1 MKGDA
6 LVLFGITGDLAHKK
20 LYGALA
26 GLEAAGALDVPGDR
40 RGVQRLGRREAA
52 RRGAHDARQDAST
65 PAVVKRLCARLH
77 YVRGDY
83 SDAATYRALRDALGQ
98 AKHPVCYLA
107 IPPFLFDDV
116 AEGLAGIGVPRGGRI
131 VLEKPF
137 GRDLAS
143 ALELNA
149 LLHKHFAEDSIYR
162 IDHFLGKEPV
172 QNLMVFRFAN
182 TLLEPVWNRHFVQ
195 SVQVTMAESFG
206 VEGRGSFYDGVGCL
220 RDVVQNHLLQMVCLL
235 AMEPPIAA
243 DRRRAARRDRQG
255 DEDDPPAQAL
265 GARARPVRRLPRR
278 AGRGARAP
286 TPRRTARCAC
296 TSTPGAGPGVPFS
309 IRAGKAL
316 ADTVQEAVVEL
327 RQPPRLLFAD
337 RAHTPEPNVLRFR
350 LKPDDTITLEMQ
362 AKQPGDRLV
371 SGRVDLDVA
380 YEAALGGEGPE
391 AYQRLLGDALAG
403 DQRLFAR
410 QDLVEA
416 AWRVVDPVLEKHA
429 PAIPY
434 ERGSWGPARGH
445 PRAARPARL
454 APSASHPTAELIA
467 DHANGVEFA
476 VLSAHADNLAAVRSS
491 YEAFGR
497 GDLDG
502 ALAMMDDAIVWHQA
516 QGLDHGGVYHG
527 LPAVRAAVFDP
538 LDEQWWEDFDATP
551 SEILGGDDHVVVI
564 GRYTA
569 RAKGTGKP
577 LDVPFAHVWKFAD
590 GKAVRFHQFT
600 DTRGWVDA
608 LARPESQLFGAFSV
622 LFARGFVSPVPPEE
636 EFVHEENQVVPA
648 VCSGSRGHSARGDGV
663 GGAGSREEH
672 AARPRAS
679 AARRR
684 STSGC
689 SPPSRVVPAS
699 SGRSSS
705 RGRSTP
711 SRRCPRRWG

>member
-1 MKGDA
+1 VNGDA

-26 GLEAAGALDVPGDR
+26 GLEATGALDVPVI
-40 RGVQRLGRREAA
+40 GVASSDWDDKRLRSEVRTTLGKSFSA
-52 RRGAHDARQDAST
+52 
-65 PAVVKRLCARLH
+65 AVVKRLCARLH

-83 SDAATYRALRDALGQ
+83 SDAATYRALREALGSS
-98 AKHPVCYLA
+98 KHPVCYLA

-116 AEGLAGIGVPRGGRI
+116 AEGLAGIGVPQGGRI
-131 VLEKPF
+131 VIEKPF
-137 GRDLAS
+137 GRDLKS

-149 LLHKHFAEDSIYR
+149 LLHKYFTEASIFR

-206 VEGRGSFYDGVGCL
+206 VEGRGSFYDSVGCL

-243 DRRRAARRDRQG
+243 TADALRDETVKVMRTIRPLRRSELVRGQYIG
-255 DEDDPPAQAL
+255 YLDEPGVKPGSDTETYCAL
-265 GARARPVRRLPRR
+265 RVHVDSWRWA
-278 AGRGARAP
+278 
-286 TPRRTARCAC
+286 
-296 TSTPGAGPGVPFS
+296 GVPFS

-316 ADTVQEAVVEL
+316 ANTVQEAIVEL

-337 RAHTPEPNVLRFR
+337 RAHTPEPNILRFR

-434 ERGSWGPARGH
+434 ERGSWGPEEATR
-445 PRAARPARL
+445 
-454 APSASHPTAELIA
+454 
-467 DHANGVEFA
+467 
-476 VLSAHADNLAAVRSS
+476 VLPGQRHWR
-491 YEAFGR
+491 
-497 GDLDG
+497 
-502 ALAMMDDAIVWHQA
+502 
-516 QGLDHGGVYHG
+516 
-527 LPAVRAAVFDP
+527 
-538 LDEQWWEDFDATP
+538 
-551 SEILGGDDHVVVI
+551 
-564 GRYTA
+564 
-569 RAKGTGKP
+569 
-577 LDVPFAHVWKFAD
+577 
-590 GKAVRFHQFT
+590 
-600 DTRGWVDA
+600 
-608 LARPESQLFGAFSV
+608 
-622 LFARGFVSPVPPEE
+622 
-636 EFVHEENQVVPA
+636 
-648 VCSGSRGHSARGDGV
+648 
-663 GGAGSREEH
+663 
-672 AARPRAS
+672 RPR
-679 AARRR
+679 
-684 STSGC
+684 T
-689 SPPSRVVPAS
+689 
-699 SGRSSS
+699 
-705 RGRSTP
+705 
-711 SRRCPRRWG
+711 